1 MRVDEKFRHHQ
12 EVSNIFM
19 FIFFVVVVRKK
30 ALQLQFSYLFFK
42 YNAEKKKSILTAQVR
57 FLLPRTAYH
66 SHIHH
71 RQPGVP
77 VAFVSSYVKEYAV
90 KNTSEQESINKIWQ
104 FKGYWGSVMP
114 SGLKLLQQAVHT
126 QIDSTAECERL
137 FCGIS

>member
-19 FIFFVVVVRKK
+19 FFFVVFVVRKK

-42 YNAEKKKSILTAQVR
+42 YNAENNKKSILTAQVR

-77 VAFVSSYVKEYAV
+77 VAFVSSYVKECAV
-90 KNTSEQESINKIWQ
+90 KNTREQESINKIWE
-104 FKGYWGSVMP
+104 FKGY
-114 SGLKLLQQAVHT
+114 
-126 QIDSTAECERL
+126 
-137 FCGIS
+137 